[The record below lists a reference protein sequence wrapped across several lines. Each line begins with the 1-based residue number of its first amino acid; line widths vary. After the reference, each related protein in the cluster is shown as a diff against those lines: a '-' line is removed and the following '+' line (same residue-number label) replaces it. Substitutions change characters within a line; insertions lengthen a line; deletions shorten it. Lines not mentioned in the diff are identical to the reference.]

1 MKATIWE
8 GDSEI
13 EKKALTTQ
21 SGATWGLGRISHV
34 SKGSTSYIYD
44 TTAGSGTCAYII
56 DTGIYT
62 AHPEFEGRATFLA
75 NYAGDGQNSDGNGHG
90 THVAGTIGSKTYG
103 VAKKTKLY
111 AVKVLDSSGSVRFD
125 RPRYS
130 SE

>member
-1 MKATIWE
+1 V
-8 GDSEI
+8 
-13 EKKALTTQ
+13 TQ
-21 SGATWGLGRISHV
+21 SSATWGLGRISHV
-34 SKGSTSYIYD
+34 NKGSSSYVYD
-44 TTAGSGTCAYII
+44 DSAGSGTCAYVI

-111 AVKVLDSSGSVRFD
+111 AVKVLDASGSVRTLPNLID
-125 RPRYS
+125 HPS
-130 SE
+130 HVLTKA